1 MLGRVAILTAA
12 GAAAILALTAAQRPG
27 PLGQASPGLWEISGA
42 EGARVPIRQC
52 IADLVALAQF
62 EHRGRNC
69 SSKVIS
75 STPTSTVIEYQCGGG
90 AGFGHSKID
99 AITPRNLRI
108 DTQGISDGLPFGY
121 VLQARRVGDCPAK
134 TSSASAH

>member
-1 MLGRVAILTAA
+1 MMRGRVAILAAA
-12 GAAAILALTAAQRPG
+12 GAVAILGLTAAQRPG
-27 PLGQASPGLWEISGA
+27 PLAQASPGLWEISGA
-42 EGARVPIRQC
+42 EGAKSPIRQC
-52 IADLVALAQF
+52 VGDLALLAQF

-75 STPTSTVIEYQCGGG
+75 SSPSSTVIEYQCGG
-90 AGFGHSKID
+90 AGFGHSKVD
-99 AITPRNLRI
+99 VITPRNLRI
-108 DTQGISDGLPFGY
+108 ETQGISEGLPFGY